1 MAAAALAYA
10 DEFASEEK
18 AEEQAGE
25 HDGHASESRI
35 DAAAAAALSNPCMF
49 QFTAGSLP

>member
-10 DEFASEEK
+10 EEFASVEK

-25 HDGHASESRI
+25 HDWHGSGARI
-35 DAAAAAALSNPCMF
+35 DAAAAAAVSKPNMIHTSTNFL
-49 QFTAGSLP
+49 